1 MAATVQAQIT
11 STANQYG
18 VDPSLALQVATVESG
33 LDNNAV
39 SSAGA
44 IGIFQLMPA
53 TAAGLGVNPHDPV
66 QNINGGV
73 RYLAQLLSRYG
84 SDASKALAAF
94 NWGPTN
100 LDRAIAQ
107 YGVNWIAALPDE
119 TLNYLAKIL
128 GAAPSAPLLAPAANM
143 PAVDPSTLIDPSS
156 VGLPAAAGGDS
167 STTTMLL
174 LGAIGLFFIWA
185 FEEAWN

>member
-18 VDPSLALQVATVESG
+18 VDPSLALQVASVESG
-33 LDNNAV
+33 FDNNAV

-66 QNINGGV
+66 QNITGGV
-73 RYLAQLLSRYG
+73 HYLAQLLSRYG

-128 GAAPSAPLLAPAANM
+128 GATPSVPLLAPVANI
-143 PAVDPSTLIDPSS
+143 PAVDPSTAIDPSS
-156 VGLPAAAGGDS
+156 LPAPAGSDS